1 MTELERWMNDHPPLA
16 DALTA
21 EETAALR
28 QKVLAR
34 RPKPRVLRGWRLA
47 AAAAALC
54 LVAAGAVVLG
64 LFHPMSAARAPRETA
79 E

>member
-28 QKVLAR
+28 AKVLAR
-34 RPKPRVLRGWRLA
+34 RPTPRVLQGWRLA
-47 AAAAALC
+47 AAAGPDQSDSTRLRPLALA
-54 LVAAGAVVLG
+54 L
-64 LFHPMSAARAPRETA
+64 
-79 E
+79 

>member
-28 QKVLAR
+28 ARVLAR
-34 RPKPRVLRGWRLA
+34 RAPSCT
-47 AAAAALC
+47 LC
-54 LVAAGAVVLG
+54 AAGG
-64 LFHPMSAARAPRETA
+64 
-79 E
+79 

>member
-28 QKVLAR
+28 AKVLAR
-34 RPKPRVLRGWRLA
+34 RRSPGF
-47 AAAAALC
+47 C
-54 LVAAGAVVLG
+54 AAGG
-64 LFHPMSAARAPRETA
+64 WQPRRQRCVWWPQGP
-79 E
+79 

>member
-16 DALTA
+16 NALTA

-34 RPKPRVLRGWRLA
+34 RP
-47 AAAAALC
+47 
-54 LVAAGAVVLG
+54 
-64 LFHPMSAARAPRETA
+64 LFFYLPTICIHTN
-79 E
+79 

>member
-1 MTELERWMNDHPPLA
+1 MTELERWMNDNPPLA

-34 RPKPRVLRGWRLA
+34 RPRLHALRTHWCRNT
-47 AAAAALC
+47 
-54 LVAAGAVVLG
+54 
-64 LFHPMSAARAPRETA
+64 ARCWTNR
-79 E
+79 

>member
-34 RPKPRVLRGWRLA
+34 RPRLHALRGWRLA
-47 AAAAALC
+47 AC
-54 LVAAGAVVLG
+54 LLYTSRCV
-64 LFHPMSAARAPRETA
+64 
-79 E
+79 

>member
-28 QKVLAR
+28 AKVLAR
-34 RPKPRVLRGWRLA
+34 RPKPGFCGAGGWQPRRQR
-47 AAAAALC
+47 
-54 LVAAGAVVLG
+54 
-64 LFHPMSAARAPRETA
+64 SA
-79 E
+79 

>member
-28 QKVLAR
+28 QKVLA
-34 RPKPRVLRGWRLA
+34 
-47 AAAAALC
+47 
-54 LVAAGAVVLG
+54 
-64 LFHPMSAARAPRETA
+64 AARSPGFCGAGGWQPRRQRSA
-79 E
+79 

>member
-28 QKVLAR
+28 AKVLAR
-34 RPKPRVLRGWRLA
+34 ARSPGFCGAGGWQPRRQR
-47 AAAAALC
+47 
-54 LVAAGAVVLG
+54 
-64 LFHPMSAARAPRETA
+64 SA
-79 E
+79 

>member
-34 RPKPRVLRGWRLA
+34 RQGCM
-47 AAAAALC
+47 LC
-54 LVAAGAVVLG
+54 AAGG
-64 LFHPMSAARAPRETA
+64 
-79 E
+79 

>member
-34 RPKPRVLRGWRLA
+34 RQG
-47 AAAAALC
+47 C
-54 LVAAGAVVLG
+54 MFCAAGG
-64 LFHPMSAARAPRETA
+64 WQPRRQRSA
-79 E
+79 

>member
-28 QKVLAR
+28 AKVLAR

-47 AAAAALC
+47 APRRQ
-54 LVAAGAVVLG
+54 
-64 LFHPMSAARAPRETA
+64 HSA
-79 E
+79 